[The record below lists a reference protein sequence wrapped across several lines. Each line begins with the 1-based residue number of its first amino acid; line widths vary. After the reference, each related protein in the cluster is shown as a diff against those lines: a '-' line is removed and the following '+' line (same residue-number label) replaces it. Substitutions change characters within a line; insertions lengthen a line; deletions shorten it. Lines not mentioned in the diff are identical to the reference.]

1 MELEPS
7 VFRGTLRSVEKMEA
21 SVVPRTVGKGK
32 RGEPELQK
40 CAPIEEMSGVAETC
54 NDTSFPAAYCSN
66 LLRSAE
72 ETKTSIVP
80 HTVGKGKSDGPTL
93 QKRATIE
100 EMSGVAETCDDTS
113 LPAAYP
119 QQSLDI
125 ARCPS

>member
-54 NDTSFPAAYCSN
+54 NDTSFPAAY
-66 LLRSAE
+66 L
-72 ETKTSIVP
+72 
-80 HTVGKGKSDGPTL
+80 
-93 QKRATIE
+93 
-100 EMSGVAETCDDTS
+100 
-113 LPAAYP
+113 
-119 QQSLDI
+119 QQSPEIGGGDGDQYS
-125 ARCPS
+125 ATHCWEGEE